1 MWTLPQPTPT
11 FGSDEVEDPRGR
23 AGQAGDLAALRVGAA
38 IAAAD
43 VDHPAVRGD
52 GETVRLARVREVA
65 ARAVDE
71 ALALVVRGDRGLA
84 VGADQARRPLDRAQ
98 QVLLDLVLGVAAGG
112 PAHGGVEGAPAL
124 EVATPGD
131 RVVGA
136 ADVGAVT
143 GGVVGRVPPGDGVD
157 LAGRAVVPR
166 VPLVGAVEHQR
177 QLARGRVHP
186 VAEDHGL
193 LAALGAGRPRADEP
207 VEEVRVLLGVGR
219 RADAEEA
226 VAVLDVGAQRVLL
239 RNLGKDVSVGVEEGD
254 GGVLLEVRGGE
265 VGRVVGDRDAEAVL
279 RAEVLDRDDA
289 RVRGGVGAVVEDE
302 DLGGGLG
309 GGGAGGRRARRYERA
324 GRQHAGD
331 HSAQV
336 SGGGS
341 FGLGPLVTRALRRAR
356 LSQPRP

>member
-1 MWTLPQPTPT
+1 M
-11 FGSDEVEDPRGR
+11 
-23 AGQAGDLAALRVGAA
+23 
-38 IAAAD
+38 
-43 VDHPAVRGD
+43 
-52 GETVRLARVREVA
+52 
-65 ARAVDE
+65 
-71 ALALVVRGDRGLA
+71 
-84 VGADQARRPLDRAQ
+84 
-98 QVLLDLVLGVAAGG
+98 
-112 PAHGGVEGAPAL
+112 
-124 EVATPGD
+124 
-131 RVVGA
+131 VGA

-177 QLARGRVHP
+177 QIARGRVHP

-302 DLGGGLG
+302 DLWGGLG
-309 GGGAGGRRARRYERA
+309 AGRGRSGEREERA
-324 GRQHAGD
+324 SRQHAAD
-331 HSAQV
+331 HPAQV

-341 FGLGPLVTRALRRAR
+341 FGLGALVARALRRAR